1 MGKFNKCEDVMHLV
15 GGAEWRNN
23 PACQKAH
30 NTLQKVAQRVAPA
43 KLGTFLERALPAV
56 RKTVGAGLAGG
67 STQTDEL
74 VGGALKSKLVSA
86 IKGGALK
93 RLPKHLREKLVAAF
107 RASSTKRGD
116 PRNRPSYIHDMRYD
130 RAFVRPHAPM
140 YAKPPR
146 SYFRNNF
153 ELVRQPHISW
163 SDMRGGALATS
174 DAGPYEA
181 SFVASGLPPVPPSAL
196 NPQRQG
202 NPVPHVASAPIP
214 IPLPAGGN
222 LALER
227 LAQPELHPDQILY
240 NYGPIAPDTGD
251 VPMERQAFV
260 RYKP

>member
-15 GGAEWRNN
+15 GGATWRND

-30 NTLQKVAQRVAPA
+30 DTLQKVAQRVPPG
-43 KLGTFLERALPAV
+43 KLGAFLERAAPAV
-56 RKTVGAGLAGG
+56 QKSLGAGLAGG
-67 STQTDEL
+67 STQTGEL
-74 VGGALKSKLVSA
+74 IGGALKSSLLTA

-93 RLPKHLREKLVAAF
+93 RLPKHLRAKLIAAY
-107 RASSTKRGD
+107 RASNKKRGD
-116 PRNRPSYIHDMRYD
+116 VRNRPSYIHDMRFD
-130 RAFVRPHAPM
+130 RAFVRPPPPM

-146 SYFRNNF
+146 NYYRNNYDY
-153 ELVRQPHISW
+153 VRQPHISW
-163 SDMRGGALATS
+163 ADMRGGALSGSAVGS
-174 DAGPYEA
+174 YAE
-181 SFVASGLPPVPPSAL
+181 SFIASGLPPEPPSAL

-227 LAQPELHPDQILY
+227 HAQPELHPDQILY